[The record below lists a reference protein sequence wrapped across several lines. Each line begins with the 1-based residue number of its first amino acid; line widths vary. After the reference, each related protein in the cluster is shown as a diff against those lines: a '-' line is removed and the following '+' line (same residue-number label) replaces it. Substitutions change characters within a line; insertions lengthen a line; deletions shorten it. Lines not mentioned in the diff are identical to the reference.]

1 MILPVTGRQSY
12 CTAPICRL
20 KHPILLLLT
29 AMVSLAYAWQDQPG
43 NAALRREL
51 TQLIESG
58 ETEQAVARVQA
69 ALRRNPDDPAVRHE
83 YVTLHLALARDWLSQ
98 RRLDDCLTA
107 VGAVLAVEPG
117 HSAALEIRAE
127 VLAAR
132 ERAAR
137 QTPEI
142 DRLLRLELFESAL
155 ERIGEVKALRPDL
168 AKSLAGRER
177 VAWRGAADDHY
188 FASNFNEAFALYEH
202 LQSLSEEN
210 PREVSARWLI
220 ALALAL
226 SQQDPSHPLDRD
238 ACQRLRERAI
248 AVLSEAEQPLAGHAI
263 DGLLA
268 EQAGQQRAAGRS
280 YAAALG
286 IAWQLPPADER
297 LAAVAHLRRQVMQ
310 RLQAVHD
317 ADFVRRRDGAWEI
330 VLPDVWKQRRT
341 EHFDVYARNDLVA
354 ERVAEAAEFHFSG
367 LRDWL
372 GIAATDAWEPP
383 CELRV
388 HATTQDLHEATQTI
402 GVTRALTEMR
412 VQGERVLL
420 RRTNLCQDDPWLL
433 SSALPHELTHILL
446 ADAYRGGALP
456 LAVDEGLALQSEP
469 PARRMQSRRLLGRS
483 VPDPTDLLTTTQHPL
498 DRSAFCAEC
507 DALVGLLLQ
516 QAATISSAAAPG
528 RPITRVLETFRNG
541 CVPKWW
547 QPLGWKSESASL
559 QDWAAW
565 HEARRDPP
573 RMPLMILARPSEPVP
588 STQP

>member
-1 MILPVTGRQSY
+1 MILPVTGRQSH
-12 CTAPICRL
+12 CTTSICRL
-20 KHPILLLLT
+20 KRTIPLLLMAT
-29 AMVSLAYAWQDQPG
+29 ASLACAWQDQTG
-43 NAALRREL
+43 DAALRREL

-58 ETEQAVARVQA
+58 ETERAVARAQA
-69 ALRRNPDDPAVRHE
+69 ALRQTPDDPSVRHE

-107 VGAVLAVEPG
+107 VGAVLAVEPE
-117 HSAALEIRAE
+117 HSAALEIQAE

-168 AKSLAGRER
+168 AKSLASRER
-177 VAWRGAADDHY
+177 VAWRGGADDHY
-188 FASNFNEAFALYEH
+188 FAGNFNEAFALYEH
-202 LQSLSEEN
+202 LRSVSEEN
-210 PREVSARWLI
+210 SREVSARWLI

-226 SQQDPSHPLDRD
+226 SRHDPSHPLDRD
-238 ACQRLRERAI
+238 ACQRLRDRVI
-248 AVLSEAEQPLAGHAI
+248 AVLSEVEQPLAGHAI

-268 EQAGQQRAAGRS
+268 EQAGQQRAAGRG
-280 YAAALG
+280 YAAGLG

-297 LAAVAHLRRQVMQ
+297 HAAVAHLRRQVMQ
-310 RLQAVHD
+310 RLRALYD
-317 ADFVRRRDGAWEI
+317 ADCVRRRDGAWGI
-330 VLPDVWKQRRT
+330 VLPDVWKHRRAK
-341 EHFDVYARNDLVA
+341 HFDVYARNDLVA

-372 GIAATDAWEPP
+372 GIAATDAWEPR

-388 HATTQDLHEATQTI
+388 HATTQDLHEATQTV
-402 GVTRALTEMR
+402 GVTRALTQIR

-420 RRTNLCQDDPWLL
+420 RRTYLCQDDPWLL

-456 LAVDEGLALQSEP
+456 LAIDEGLALQSEP

-483 VPDPTDLLTTTQHPL
+483 VPDPTDLLTTTHHPA
-498 DRSAFCAEC
+498 DRSTFCADC
-507 DALVGLLLQ
+507 DALIGLLLQ
-516 QAATISSAAAPG
+516 QAATVSSAAPR
-528 RPITRVLETFRNG
+528 RPITSLLETFRDG
-541 CVPKWW
+541 CASEWW
-547 QPLGWKSESASL
+547 QTLAWESESAL
-559 QDWAAW
+559 LRDWAAW
-565 HEARRDPP
+565 HGARRDPP
-573 RMPLMILARPSEPVP
+573 RMPLMILARPSQPVP
-588 STQP
+588 PSQP